1 MNPAL
6 MNLMSKLS
14 APPSSSLVAGQDPA
28 KAKPS
33 NPEYTDVPKI
43 LFHCRESDGQAS
55 GGDDAGN
62 DDWIFNT
69 IREKDLKKFQNGA
82 AQPAE
87 LERKQV
93 RPYTIVE
100 G

>member
-1 MNPAL
+1 
-6 MNLMSKLS
+6 MSKLS
-14 APPSSSLVAGQDPA
+14 APSPIYTL
-28 KAKPS
+28 KPNLYSKTKFS
-33 NPEYTDVPKI
+33 NSEYTNADPNI
-43 LFHCRESDGQAS
+43 LCHCREPNGQAS

-93 RPYTIVE
+93 GPYGVVE
-100 G
+100 GKKY